1 MSLSVGPSIASA
13 DGVTVSVMTP
23 PSPSILPLT
32 TRSGHEIAAVAFFFD
47 DVVVVFV
54 VVVVVVVVVALV
66 APIRGVHPDSVGL
79 ERGRCSRGEY
89 TGVALELAKLQVD
102 RVYVLVERG

>member
-23 PSPSILPLT
+23 PSPSLLPLT
-32 TRSGHEIAAVAFFFD
+32 TRSGHEIAAVAFFV

-54 VVVVVVVVVALV
+54 VVVVVEVVVVVVVINGVTPTINNSYHPCSLLHFQRVKTV
-66 APIRGVHPDSVGL
+66 A
-79 ERGRCSRGEY
+79 
-89 TGVALELAKLQVD
+89 
-102 RVYVLVERG
+102 